1 MSAEFLSCKMY
12 WFANVFMYNDIHFVA
27 SIVFVLACTDAF
39 LHRGIVDIEM
49 SFYSIWN
56 ARKRREL
63 LLIAPL
69 RLKNYNLQWVTK
81 LYLLG
86 IQSTQHPWKNPLHR
100 WRKNWHKFPVDM
112 EEAYQNRSVYSQTQ
126 ISEKRSPSP
135 VYTAQILLGRCVQIR
150 VLRH

>member
-12 WFANVFMYNDIHFVA
+12 WFANVFMYNDVHFVA
-27 SIVFVLACTDAF
+27 SIVFVLACIDAF

-49 SFYSIWN
+49 SFYSILN

-63 LLIAPL
+63 LLLVPL
-69 RLKNYNLQWVTK
+69 RLTNYSLQWITK

-86 IQSTQHPWKNPLHR
+86 IQSTQHPWKYPLHR

-135 VYTAQILLGRCVQIR
+135 VCTAQILLGRCVQIR